1 MTTRSPFLERGAAEA
16 LLRQAAAP
24 RGVAPL
30 ARAAPHDE
38 PPGRIEAGPPGV
50 GVREPVLIHEPGGDV
65 LRRLEHP
72 AFTTLERMQRVG
84 PPANGSWFNPNI
96 STQSSVQVELLSFQV
111 PRGQQAWV
119 FDYSFSL
126 YRQSGVDP
134 GDLVKAED
142 GRFSSCLGFDV
153 TLDGQRVGAIQ
164 YGLVP
169 VPQGTPLVRST
180 NLLAAP
186 TQPIYQGAPQFG
198 GPAQQGLSLLPARET
213 VAGARGAPFT
223 LIANEGQRVTLTC
236 VIFRRLRAAVG
247 AIEGRLG
254 GYLLAT
260 NFAQSLTNRL
270 RPR

>member
-1 MTTRSPFLERGAAEA
+1 MERDTAVA
-16 LLRQAAAP
+16 LLRQATAP
-24 RGVAPL
+24 RG
-30 ARAAPHDE
+30 DE
-38 PPGRIEAGPPGV
+38 PPGRVEVGPPGV
-50 GVREPVLIHEPGGDV
+50 GIEPMLVHEPGGDV
-65 LRRLEHP
+65 IRRLEHP
-72 AFTTLERMQRVG
+72 AFTTLERMRRIG
-84 PPANGSWFNPNI
+84 PPVNGAWFNPNV
-96 STQSSVQVELLSFQV
+96 SPQSPVQFEILSFKV

-142 GRFSSCLGFDV
+142 GRFSSSIGFDV

-169 VPQGTPLVRST
+169 IPQPLGR
-180 NLLAAP
+180 
-186 TQPIYQGAPQFG
+186 PQFSNPRFAPATVNADDYA
-198 GPAQQGLSLLPARET
+198 GPATQGLSLLPARET

-223 LIANEGQRVTLTC
+223 LIANEGQQVTLTA
-236 VIFRRLRAAVG
+236 VIFRRFRAAIG
-247 AIEGRLG
+247 AVEGRIG